1 MKKKLLL
8 AMLMI
13 AIFACLFAISI
24 SAETPNMYIEFGA
37 RFPGSNEY
45 ITVYTENAES
55 TGNPKIDFANKKFY
69 SDVDFTK
76 EVDMSTATGIDFSVA
91 KTYVNGV
98 EGKAPTRMTAPSS
111 PFVNCTEVKWF
122 LAGMPTVSYNGGFF
136 KGWSGLKYFDFGNA
150 TAINDNTFEGCGFE
164 ELVIPATITKLASR
178 SFANN
183 ANLKSVVFEGATELA
198 GNACAF
204 ADCTALESVVLGNVS
219 YIGKGTFSGC
229 TALASI
235 ELPSTVTEIRES
247 AFSGCTALTTVD
259 LSGVTNMVSIGKF
272 AFSGCT
278 SLSKI
283 ISSGVG
289 QDGAVIIPEGVTHIY
304 QEAFYNCD
312 SIKYLSL
319 PSTITYLGPSICRDS
334 SGLEFVDFNENPNNI
349 NLDNW
354 GHFSGCSGLKAVS
367 LPDNIQI
374 INNRFMT
381 SCTSLQAVYLPK
393 NLVQMNTNGNGQGPF
408 CFDKNMYFVQEPFE
422 VRDENG
428 NFLGDSFV
436 MPAKPEVYYMP
447 KTLTSAGG
455 NASSGTWF
463 RDCAG
468 LNTTIVM
475 PEVFVNSTVVQMFR
489 ETASA
494 NNIKN
499 VVYLGN
505 MESIAWS
512 ERNHHINFIFANP
525 KDTDISSVT
534 FSAFYNNLNNDCYF
548 YFCST
553 GYKYTMSVA
562 QDKIA
567 GTKEENSYC
576 HIVDPSK
583 SETTKPD
590 CVTNSFEAT
599 YCFCGADIAKTEIE
613 GSALGHSH
621 TVYLD
626 LVYESFMKD
635 GYYSYKCERCEDV
648 NNETKAYAL
657 FACLGYSSP
666 ENGGNGLA
674 ITFTVNKDAVSKY
687 EAKKGKISYG
697 AFAVAKNKLGTGDVL
712 KADGTPIDY
721 AIKAEVSKEFT
732 GFDLRITG
740 FNTTEQK
747 AILLALGAY
756 VIYGDKIS
764 YLQDGTPL
772 ENEKYAF
779 ISYNDLPNS

>member
-24 SAETPNMYIEFGA
+24 SAEAPALYVEFA
-37 RFPGSNEY
+37 VKLEGSQDY
-45 ITVYTENAES
+45 TTVYVENTEG
-55 TGNPKIDFANKKFY
+55 GNPRVNLTYDFY
-69 SDVDFTK
+69 SDVEFTK
-76 EVDMSTATGIDFSVA
+76 TVDKASIVAMDFSGAVHYGNE
-91 KTYVNGV
+91 KDYVDRF
-98 EGKAPTRMTAPSS
+98 TTADASVFPK
-111 PFVNCTEVKWF
+111 CEEIKWF
-122 LAGMPTVSYNGGFF
+122 SRKFTSIPSNLFNNWTQ
-136 KGWSGLKYFDFGNA
+136 LKRFDFGCA
-150 TAINDNTFEGCGFE
+150 TVVDYNLLSNTGVESI
-164 ELVIPATITKLASR
+164 VIPASVTE
-178 SFANN
+178 
-183 ANLKSVVFEGATELA
+183 LKNGVFKNCTSLKTVKIEGAVTKMGSDEF
-198 GNACAF
+198 N
-204 ADCTALESVVLGNVS
+204 
-219 YIGKGTFSGC
+219 GC
-229 TALASI
+229 TSLV
-235 ELPSTVTEIRES
+235 TVDLGQTTTLGES
-247 AFSGCTALTTVD
+247 AFKGCTSLTTVNIPANSP
-259 LSGVTNMVSIGKF
+259 LQTIGKF
-272 AFSGCT
+272 AFSGCSAFKT
-278 SLSKI
+278 MSN
-283 ISSGVG
+283 GG
-289 QDGAVIIPEGVTHIY
+289 QEGAVILPEGLTSIY

-334 SGLEFVDFNENPNNI
+334 SGLEFVDFNDNPNNI

-687 EAKKGKISYG
+687 EAKKGEISYG

-756 VIYGDKIS
+756 VISGDKIS